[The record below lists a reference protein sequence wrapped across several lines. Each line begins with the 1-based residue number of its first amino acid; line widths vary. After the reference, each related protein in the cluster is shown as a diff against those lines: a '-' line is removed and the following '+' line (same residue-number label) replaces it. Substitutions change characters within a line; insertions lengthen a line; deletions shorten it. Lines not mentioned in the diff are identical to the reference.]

1 MNYERQLK
9 QTLRRLGITKPSKGY
24 YAVILAVKLAMEEP
38 LRLSYIFKEIY
49 VDAAH
54 SQRTSPFCIERNI
67 RTLIEQ
73 IWQKG
78 DHEYL
83 DEVFKKP
90 LEKKPTNTEFI
101 AALANYLGEQPRD

>member
-9 QTLRRLGITKPSKGY
+9 QILRSLGITKPSKGY
-24 YAVILAVKLAMEEP
+24 HAVISAIKLAMEDP
-38 LRLSYIFKEIY
+38 LRLSYVSKEIY
-49 VDAAH
+49 VDVARL
-54 SQRTSPFCIERNI
+54 QRTSPLCVERNI
-67 RTLIEQ
+67 RTLIKR

-83 DEVFKKP
+83 NEVFKKP

-101 AALANYLGEQPRD
+101 AALVNYLNEQAEN